1 MPKLKQLFNKYFV
14 YKGYVVIHQSDGV
27 DNIIEFNGYRDLQRI
42 YKHYAPRCSD
52 VTLYADVCSE
62 IGSDVLFG
70 LVPLFLVIICIL
82 LFY

>member
-1 MPKLKQLFNKYFV
+1 MIKLKQLINKYFV

-27 DNIIEFNGYRDLQRI
+27 DNILEFNGYRDLQRI
-42 YKHYAPRCSD
+42 YNHYVSRCSD

-62 IGSDVLFG
+62 LGSTVLFG
-70 LVPLFLVIICIL
+70 LVPLFLGIICSL